1 MPAPAEAMM
10 DGSGEGDSRDCG
22 ALPDVCPHG
31 SEHAPEERVDGCRW
45 DDVLGV
51 YIGEVANEGVVSR
64 IPASPDGW
72 GQVWMA
78 TRRWTG

>member
-10 DGSGEGDSRDCG
+10 GVGKVTPGIAVPS
-22 ALPDVCPHG
+22 PVCPHG